1 MVRGIVI
8 WTSAFALT
16 AALIAVPTGA
26 LATGSGTSAS
36 SLPAPAI
43 TGVTTGL
50 VSGQAVIGFSEVPGA
65 SGFEYSVNSGV
76 SWLPCLDGG
85 ITCTIG
91 DLPDGQSVSVWIRA
105 TTPSGPGSS
114 ATLDITARAP
124 QPVEPPKPVLPS
136 PRIWA
141 KASFNAASNGL
152 GVDGA
157 TTPLGV
163 GTLPQLKFNQP
174 ITDKAAVERGLLVTA
189 TSKSGLTRRVQGA
202 WGWLD
207 DTRAVFRPVRWWP
220 GHSTITITASL
231 GSQVLG
237 RSSDKKYVVG
247 GRQLN
252 GTFTFKTGRAFI
264 ATVDGATKQM
274 VVKIDNRV
282 RKKFPISLGMPG
294 WETRNGPKIVSTA
307 KEPYKVYTSQAIGI
321 TDPAQAYRLEAPW
334 NVRLTPTGEFVH
346 TAHWAYGRL
355 GRYNGSHGC
364 TNMREEDAKWIYHQT
379 VPGDVFDYKNTG
391 GSTVESWNGPG
402 GLWNIPWERWLKKS
416 ALGNPSGVA
425 DTTADPGSVATT
437 PPVGA

>member
-1 MVRGIVI
+1 MRGMVVAM
-8 WTSAFALT
+8 SALSLA
-16 AALIAVPTGA
+16 AALIAVPSGA
-26 LATGSGTSAS
+26 AATSSGTASAAV
-36 SLPAPAI
+36 PAPSV

-50 VSGQAVIGFSEVPGA
+50 VSGQAIIGLGEVA
-65 SGFEYSVNSGV
+65 DTTGFEYSINSGV
-76 SWLPCLDGG
+76 SWLPCLDGA
-85 ITCTIG
+85 TACTIG
-91 DLPDGQSVSVWIRA
+91 DLPDNQQITIWIRA
-105 TTPSGPGSS
+105 TTASGPGAA
-114 ATLDITARAP
+114 ATVNVTTRAP
-124 QPVEPPKPVLPS
+124 QPLEPPKPALPF
-136 PRIWA
+136 PRVWA
-141 KASFNAASNGL
+141 KAAFNAASNGL
-152 GVDGA
+152 GVNG
-157 TTPLGV
+157 TTTSLGV

-174 ITDKAAVERGLLVTA
+174 ITDKAAVERGLRVTA

-231 GSQVLG
+231 ASQVLG

-247 GRQLN
+247 GKQLN
-252 GTFTFKTGRAFI
+252 SEFTFTTGRAFI

-282 RKKFPISLGMPG
+282 RKKFPISLGKPG

-379 VPGDVFDYKNTG
+379 VPGDVIDFKNTG
-391 GSTVESWNGPG
+391 GSLVESWNGPG
-402 GLWNIPWERWLKKS
+402 GLWNIPWEKWLRKS
-416 ALGNPSGVA
+416 ALGNPTGVA
-425 DTTADPGSVATT
+425 DTTADPGSVATV